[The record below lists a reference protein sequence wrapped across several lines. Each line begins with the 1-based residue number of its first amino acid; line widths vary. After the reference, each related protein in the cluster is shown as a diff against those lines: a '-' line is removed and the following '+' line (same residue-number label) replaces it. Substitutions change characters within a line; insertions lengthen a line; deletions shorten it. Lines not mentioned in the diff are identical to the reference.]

1 MSGRKVVKTFGT
13 LVWKLAEHSELSVSL
28 EDKNVESNANN
39 EDLVSELLQGNKDY
53 QGCLCGMYFKNQ

>member
-39 EDLVSELLQGNKDY
+39 EDLVSELLQ
-53 QGCLCGMYFKNQ
+53 